1 MLVGEL
7 LFGFFVVVAGLS
19 FLAAIFLFS
28 LYKDVTSEVEL
39 LRREV
44 SSKTSDTMYEFE
56 RKHRR
61 DIQDELEALKEYLC
75 VTAVKVDP
83 KMQMVE
89 KYKVAK

>member
-1 MLVGEL
+1 MSEIGF
-7 LFGFFVVVAGLS
+7 LFWGALFIAVSIAL
-19 FLAAIFLFS
+19 IFLWVR
-28 LYKDVTSEVEL
+28 LQQNEEEVRL
-39 LRREV
+39 LRIEV

-61 DIQDELEALKEYLC
+61 DIQDELEALKEYLG

-89 KYKVAK
+89 KHKVAK